1 MNPRLKNKI
10 YIGYIVAVLMLVV
23 VGTLTYLNVDAL
35 KEVSNMGNNTHQ
47 TINVLN
53 KILHEAK
60 DVQSDARNYIFTE
73 NEKHLLLLY
82 QSNEHLLKH
91 HDDLRKLSDRSQGN
105 LQLLDTLSNLIA
117 MRIEFSKVLIHLHK
131 NNAAPEAMNLI
142 RSERGIN
149 ITEEMGRIIE
159 ALIREKISTYNHH
172 LEEEQNRA
180 SLIHSAILFGG
191 GLSLLFL
198 FISWFILKV
207 DFTKLQKAEAKL
219 AESEN
224 HFRGTFDFAAV
235 GIAHVSLDGKFTR
248 VNKMFCDTTGYSN
261 EEMLSSTF
269 QKITH
274 PDDLA
279 RDLDNVKKLLS
290 GEIETYSM
298 EKRYIKK
305 DSSIVWVHLTV
316 SLIYRVAGEPDY
328 FIAFIEDI
336 SKRKELE
343 KQILSAMAELKR
355 SNTELEQFAYVAS
368 HDLQEPLRMVSSFTQ
383 LLAERYK
390 DKLDDRANE
399 FIGYAVNGANRMQR
413 LINDLLD
420 YSRIQTRGKDFHEAN
435 ASLLLGE
442 TFVLLRQK
450 IEESEA
456 IIVNR
461 DLPKIYCDDSQ
472 IVRLFQNLID
482 NAIKFRGE
490 ESPIILISAESDGG
504 YWKFSFKDNGIGIN
518 PKYNEKIFEI
528 FQRLNNNQHPG
539 TGIGL
544 AVCKRIVERHGGKIW
559 IESNEGEGTTV
570 HFTISKKGK
579 TL

>member
-10 YIGYIVAVLMLVV
+10 YIGYIIAILMLVA
-23 VGTLTYLNVDAL
+23 VGMLTYLNVDAL
-35 KEVSNMGNNTHQ
+35 KEVSNMGNHTHQ
-47 TINVLN
+47 TINILN
-53 KILHEAK
+53 KIFHEAK
-60 DVQSDARNYIFTE
+60 DVQIDARNYIITG

-82 QSNEHLLKH
+82 QSNEHLQKH
-91 HDDLRKLSDRSQGN
+91 HDDLRKLSDTSQTN
-105 LQLLDTLSNLIA
+105 QQLVDTLSNLIT

-131 NNAAPEAMNLI
+131 NNATAEAMNLI

-149 ITEEMGRIIE
+149 IMDEMGRIIE
-159 ALIREKISTYNHH
+159 ALIREEISVYNIH

-180 SLIHSAILFGG
+180 SLIHNAILFGG

-198 FISWFILKV
+198 FFSLFILKV
-207 DFTKLQKAEAKL
+207 DFTKLQEAEKKL
-219 AESEN
+219 RESEI
-224 HFRGTFDFAAV
+224 HFRGTFNYAAV
-235 GIAHVSLDGKFTR
+235 GIAHVNLEGKFTR
-248 VNKMFCDTTGYSN
+248 LNEMFCDITGYSN
-261 EEMLSSTF
+261 DEMLSNTF

-274 PDDLA
+274 PDDLD
-279 RDLDNVKKLLS
+279 RDLENVKKLLA
-290 GEIETYSM
+290 GEIKTYSM

-316 SLIYRVAGEPDY
+316 SLIHKSTGAPDY
-328 FIAFIEDI
+328 FVAFIEDI

-343 KQILSAMAELKR
+343 DQIQTAISELKR

-390 DKLDDRANE
+390 EKLDDRANE

-420 YSRIQTRGKDFHEAN
+420 YSRIQTRGKDFSEAN
-435 ASLLLGE
+435 SSLLLGE
-442 TFVLLRQK
+442 TLVILRQR
-450 IEESEA
+450 IEESKA
-456 IIVNR
+456 VIVSR

-472 IVRLFQNLID
+472 IARLFQNLID
-482 NAIKFRGE
+482 NAIKFKGE
-490 ESPIILISAESDGG
+490 EAPIIFVSAVSSGS

-518 PKYNEKIFEI
+518 PKYNEKVFEI
-528 FQRLNNNQHPG
+528 FQRLDNNQHPG

-559 IESNEGEGTTV
+559 IESKEGNGTTV